1 MEVTCQGEEHA
12 SCKLVHPVYYS
23 FMWRAASPLLVIALL
38 AGDALAQN
46 AAFLPSFETNIW
58 VVAQTNPTARKTYFV
73 PTTNADRLI
82 VVSNAATTNLQV
94 TAGNPDGNQFGPV
107 NYVATSNASTNT
119 FTLIASNSSNNSFAS
134 TNLTITVEPL
144 PPLEVRF
151 FDMRA
156 DKTVPVQVL
165 PVGTGA
171 NDKAGDCSFFYVNNG
186 ATNLVNNGYSVG
198 ASNLPTATTNNNI
211 TGQPLAYQTLYV
223 SNVQSGTIW
232 VGLTDQAYTNAL
244 DPKIG
249 NPAAAAAPGLQWSQA
264 PFGEIEYS
272 YTGGGYDTAD
282 VTMINSIAVPALLR
296 LANSNGLYPGSVPVG
311 VTNSNTL
318 AATLP
323 GIRLQPGASWFGP
336 APNTNLIRLVGP
348 SSALNGAIQIANG
361 DATNTNSG
369 PTDAGNY
376 YTGWPGFHATPMSPY
391 VSKVALATTN
401 PTPGNSN
408 STRIEKL
415 IGDPDA
421 ESWCAQSL
429 WYFAADLTFTPNT
442 NQLAQWGPLSS
453 NYVTPVPVLTNVTM
467 TNIVTFTNGAKV
479 TNSWTTGNLAAA
491 YTPDS
496 GSPTNSVFSFYIYA
510 APASFNGPA
519 NQGYVT
525 FYAGG
530 VTNQFAWTNLA
541 NYTNSNYG
549 AGQNRNS
556 PNWNPYVLDAF
567 LNEIAFGFA
576 GGFVHSPVLGYTN
589 GWQYNAQGRIT
600 NNTNT
605 APPNVPIGSMTSPQ
619 WWQQT
624 NLYAQLQPDSPEDYT
639 WYSKWGNSVFTI
651 NPSIYSHPISDRMEY
666 EGFTPGLP
674 LGAANTNTNVWLEI
688 YFYDVPAP
696 APSARRP
703 AISLITTNGVAIPS
717 TNFPYV
723 TTANLGALAPTN
735 TNLLV
740 VQMTNA
746 DPGGW
751 QPQFAFPSL
760 QITATNTN
768 GGGLRIGS
776 LPSGLSYDPAT
787 RTITGTLG
795 ADLAAGGY
803 ASIGLMPYSSNDLT
817 VATIP
822 IYVAPVD
829 TDPTVTNV
837 LVTNNYPTNVGV
849 SAVAMPGETITI
861 KGYNFTNYPGIPP
874 LNQVQFINGPLLT
887 NGFTVVDSTTITATL
902 PATNWTGGYRGPV
915 IVQRVFATGND
926 QFSTNGVG
934 WTNDFGIPMPQISGF
949 EPTSAQSGSNITL
962 RGFFYGVT
970 NVVFFKSLTEQT
982 STTSFVAP
990 SYPYTNL
997 VVTVPSGPQSG
1008 TTGLLEVQSLYGNLT
1023 PNLSTNAVST
1033 ANFTLAAPAVAPV
1046 GPLIP
1051 TTLGALNRYAPRIT
1065 NVSNLFQFPP
1075 WSEVPS
1081 AGPQVTV
1088 SNNADSMTV
1097 ASGASW
1103 SAAGLPRGLYLV
1115 NYVQGGQVFGQIIG
1129 AAIDP
1134 GSNNVAITAS
1144 NSAGVTNFNVP
1155 LVINTTL
1162 TALGAASNAPVL
1174 YGSNSF
1180 SVSTNAYTN
1189 LVVTYSNGPT
1199 YFALSGLPSG
1209 MTNTLT
1215 ISTKPDSVG
1224 HGMLDG
1230 EFALSVY
1237 GTPTTPGTYTVT
1249 STAVNVVTNLGVA
1262 AAMTNITNF
1271 TITVAGAA
1279 PSYLSYSGWI
1289 GAWALS
1295 GSNTNTTADPDNDG
1309 FDNNDEY
1316 AFGGNPTNP
1325 TPYLLNISGSN
1336 ISYIGLTNAGT
1347 NYTVQN
1353 TTNLSTGPWTNY
1365 TATVTN
1371 ATNQL
1376 NIPLPSYYQRKE
1388 FTVPITAGTN
1398 NFYRVIFSNQ

>member
-1 MEVTCQGEEHA
+1 M
-12 SCKLVHPVYYS
+12 
-23 FMWRAASPLLVIALL
+23 
-38 AGDALAQN
+38 AQN

-58 VVAQTNPTARKTYFV
+58 AVAQTNPTARKTYFV

-94 TAGNPDGNQFGPV
+94 TAGNPDGDSFGPV
-107 NYVATSNASTNT
+107 NYVPTSTGSTNT
-119 FTLIASNSSNNSFAS
+119 FTLIASNSVNNSFAS
-134 TNLTITVEPL
+134 TNLTITVQPL

-156 DKTVPVQVL
+156 EKTVPVQIL

-186 ATNLVNNGYSVG
+186 TVNLVTNGYSVG
-198 ASNLPTATTNNNI
+198 ASNLPTATTINNI
-211 TGQPLAYQTLYV
+211 TGESLPYQTLYV

-232 VGLTDQAYTNAL
+232 IGLTEQAYTDAL
-244 DPKIG
+244 DPNIG

-318 AATLP
+318 ATTLP

-361 DATNTNSG
+361 DATNTSG
-369 PTDAGNY
+369 PADAGNY

-429 WYFAADLTFTPNT
+429 WYFAADLTFKPNT
-442 NQLAQWGPLSS
+442 NQLTQWGPLSS

-525 FYAGG
+525 FYAEGA
-530 VTNQFAWTNLA
+530 TNQFAWTNLA

-549 AGQNRNS
+549 AGQNQNS

-576 GGFVHSPVLGYTN
+576 GGFVHSPVMGYTN

-600 NNTNT
+600 NNTNSS
-605 APPNVPIGSMTSPQ
+605 PPNVPIGSMTSPQ

-624 NLYAQLQPDSPEDYT
+624 NLYSQLQPDSPEDYT
-639 WYSKWGNSVFTI
+639 WYSKWGNSVFAI

-674 LGAANTNTNVWLEI
+674 LGAANTNTNVWLEV

-696 APSARRP
+696 APSANRP
-703 AISLITTNGVAIPS
+703 AISLIKTNGVAIPS

-723 TTANLGALAPTN
+723 TTANRGALAPTN
-735 TNLLV
+735 NNLFV

-746 DPGGW
+746 DPDGW
-751 QPQFAFPSL
+751 QPQFVFPSM
-760 QITATNTN
+760 QVTTTNTN

-837 LVTNNYPTNVGV
+837 LVTNSYPTNVNV

-874 LNQVQFINGPLLT
+874 LNQVQFVNGPVLT

-902 PATNWTGGYRGPV
+902 PATNWTSAYNGSV
-915 IVQRVFATGND
+915 IVQRVFTNGNS
-926 QFSTNGVG
+926 QLSTNGVG
-934 WTNDFGIPMPQISGF
+934 WTKNFGIPMPQISGF
-949 EPTSAQSGSNITL
+949 DPTSAQSGSSITL
-962 RGFFYGVT
+962 SGFFYGVT
-970 NVVFFKSLTEQT
+970 NVVFFKHLASETA
-982 STTSFVAP
+982 TTNFTAP

-997 VVTVPSGPQSG
+997 VVTVPSGPPSS
-1008 TTGLLEVQSLYGNLT
+1008 TAGLLEVKSLYLNLT
-1023 PNLSTNAVST
+1023 PNLATNAVSS

-1046 GPLIP
+1046 GPINP
-1051 TTLGALNRYAPRIT
+1051 PNLGALNLYSPRYFT
-1065 NVSNLFQFPP
+1065 SFSQFPP
-1075 WSEVPS
+1075 WGDDAP
-1081 AGPQVTV
+1081 AGALQVLL
-1088 SNNADSMTV
+1088 SNNSSMTV

-1103 SAAGLPRGLYLV
+1103 SATGLPRGLYLV
-1115 NYVQGGQVFGQIIG
+1115 NYVQGVQVYGQIIG
-1129 AAIDP
+1129 AAVDP
-1134 GSNNVAITAS
+1134 GSSNLAITAS
-1144 NSAGVTNFNVP
+1144 NSAGVTNFTVP
-1155 LVINTTL
+1155 LVINTNL
-1162 TALGAASNAPVL
+1162 TSLGAASNAPVL
-1174 YGSNSF
+1174 YGPTIF
-1180 SVSTNAYTN
+1180 SAATNAYTN

-1199 YFALSGLPSG
+1199 YFALSGLPPG
-1209 MTNTLT
+1209 MSNTLT
-1215 ISTKPDSVG
+1215 VVETPNPVF
-1224 HGMLDG
+1224 HGLKDG
-1230 EFALSVY
+1230 QFALSVY
-1237 GTPTTPGTYTVT
+1237 GTPTTPGAYTVT
-1249 STAVNVVTNLGVA
+1249 STAVNVVTNNQGA
-1262 AAMTNITNF
+1262 ASAMTNVTNF
-1271 TITVAGAA
+1271 TITVTGSG
-1279 PSYLSYSGWI
+1279 PSYLSYDTWT

-1295 GSNTNTTADPDNDG
+1295 GPNTNPTADPDGDG
-1309 FDNNDEY
+1309 FDNNEEY

-1336 ISYIGLTNAGT
+1336 ISYIGLTNNAVPSP
-1347 NYTVQN
+1347 YTVQN
-1353 TTNLSTGPWTNY
+1353 TTNLATGPWTNY
-1365 TATVTN
+1365 AVTLSN
-1371 ATNQL
+1371 ATDQL
-1376 NIPLPSYYQRKE
+1376 NIPLPTYYQRKE
-1388 FTVPITAGTN
+1388 FTVPITPGTN

>member
-1 MEVTCQGEEHA
+1 MNPPG
-12 SCKLVHPVYYS
+12 S
-23 FMWRAASPLLVIALL
+23 FAVALSAAATRLPFVRPRLRAAFLL
-38 AGDALAQN
+38 ALIAYLAPNAWAQN
-46 AAFLPSFETNIW
+46 ASFLPSLQTNIW
-58 VVAQTNPTARKTYFV
+58 AVAQTNPNARKTYFV
-73 PTTNADRLI
+73 PTTNADRLT
-82 VVSNAATTNLQV
+82 VLSSAATTNLNLTV
-94 TAGNPDGNQFGPV
+94 GNPTFDQFGPV

-119 FTLIASNSSNNSFAS
+119 FTLIASNSSNNSFAT
-134 TNLTITVEPL
+134 TNITITVQPL

-171 NDKAGDCSFFYVNNG
+171 NDLAGDCSFFYVASG
-186 ATNLVNNGYSVG
+186 TTNTVANGYSVG
-198 ASNLPTATTNNNI
+198 ASNLPTVITNNNI

-232 VGLTDQAYTNAL
+232 IGLTEQAYTNAL
-244 DPKIG
+244 DTRVG

-296 LANSNGLYPGSVPVG
+296 LANSSGLYPGSAPVG
-311 VTNSNTL
+311 VTNSNNL
-318 AATLP
+318 AAALP

-336 APNTNLIRLVGP
+336 APNPNLIRLIGP

-369 PTDAGNY
+369 PLDAGNY
-376 YTGWPGFHATPMSPY
+376 YTGWPGFNATPVSPY

-453 NYVTPVPVLTNVTM
+453 NYVTPVPVLTNVTI
-467 TNIVTFTNGAKV
+467 TNIVTFTNGTKV

-496 GSPTNSVFSFYIYA
+496 GSPTNSVFSFYVYA

-549 AGQNRNS
+549 AGQNKNS

-576 GGFVHSPVLGYTN
+576 GGFVHSPVMGYTN

-605 APPNVPIGSMTSPQ
+605 TPPNVPIGSMTSPQ

-624 NLYAQLQPDSPEDYT
+624 NLYAQLQPASPTDYT

-696 APSARRP
+696 APSANRP

-740 VQMTNA
+740 VRMTNA

-760 QITATNTN
+760 QIAATNTN

-776 LPSGLSYDPAT
+776 LPNGLSYDPAT

-795 ADLAAGGY
+795 SSLAAGGY

-837 LVTNNYPTNVGV
+837 LVTNNYPTNVDV

-874 LNQVQFINGPLLT
+874 LNQIQFVNGPLLT
-887 NGFTVVDSTTITATL
+887 NGFTVVDGTTITATL
-902 PATNWTGGYRGPV
+902 PATNWTGVYRGPV
-915 IVQRVFATGND
+915 IVQRVFTNGNG
-926 QFSTNGVG
+926 QLATNGVG

-949 EPTSAQSGSNITL
+949 EPTSTQSGSNITL

-970 NVVFFKSLTEQT
+970 NVVFFKHLAQQT

-997 VVTVPSGPQSG
+997 VVTVPSGTPG
-1008 TTGLLEVQSLYGNLT
+1008 TTGLLEVKSLYANLT

-1051 TTLGALNRYAPRIT
+1051 TTLGVLNRYAPRIT

-1103 SAAGLPRGLYLV
+1103 SATGLPRGFYLV
-1115 NYVQGGQVFGQIIG
+1115 NHVQGGQVFGQIIG
-1129 AAIDP
+1129 AAIDH

-1144 NSAGVTNFNVP
+1144 NSAGVTNFTLP

-1162 TALGAASNAPVL
+1162 TSLGAASNAPVL
-1174 YGSNSF
+1174 YGPNSF

-1199 YFALSGLPSG
+1199 YFALTGLPPG

-1215 ISTKPDSVG
+1215 VSTRPDAFG

-1249 STAVNVVTNLGVA
+1249 STAVNIVTNGAGVPS
-1262 AAMTNITNF
+1262 AMTNIATF
-1271 TITVAGAA
+1271 TINVAGS
-1279 PSYLSYSGWI
+1279 PPPYLTYNSWA

-1336 ISYIGLTNAGT
+1336 ISYIGLTNANT

-1365 TATVTN
+1365 ATTVTT

-1376 NIPLPSYYQRKE
+1376 NIPLPAYYQRKE
-1388 FTVPITAGTN
+1388 FTVPINAGTN

>member
-1 MEVTCQGEEHA
+1 MKPPGPA
-12 SCKLVHPVYYS
+12 SASTRFPFVRPRL
-23 FMWRAASPLLVIALL
+23 RAAFLLLVTLCLGSTAW
-38 AGDALAQN
+38 AQN
-46 AAFLPSFETNIW
+46 AAFLPSLQTNIW
-58 VVAQTNPTARKTYFV
+58 AVAQTNPTAYKTYFV
-73 PTTNADRLI
+73 PTTNADRLTFI
-82 VVSNAATTNLQV
+82 PNAATTNLNLTV
-94 TAGNPDGNQFGPV
+94 GNPSVNQFGPV
-107 NYVATSNASTNT
+107 NYVPTSTASTNT
-119 FTLIASNSSNNSFAS
+119 FTLIASNSAGGPSAS
-134 TNLTITVEPL
+134 TNITITVQPL

-151 FDMRA
+151 FDMRT
-156 DKTVPVQVL
+156 DQSVPAQFL

-171 NDKAGDCSFFYVNNG
+171 KDKVGDCAFFYVTG
-186 ATNLVNNGYSVG
+186 GTTNTVTNGYSVG
-198 ASNLPTATTNNNI
+198 ASNLPVATTTNNI
-211 TGQPLAYQTLYV
+211 TGQSLPYRTLYV

-232 VGLTDQAYTNAL
+232 IGLTGQAYSNAL
-244 DPKIG
+244 DPTVG

-296 LANSNGLYPGSVPVG
+296 LANSNGLYPGSAPVG
-311 VTNSNTL
+311 VTNSNNLT
-318 AATLP
+318 AVLP

-336 APNTNLIRLVGP
+336 APNTNLIRLIGP

-361 DATNTNSG
+361 DATNTSAG

-376 YTGWPGFHATPMSPY
+376 YAGWPGFHATPMSPY
-391 VSKVALATTN
+391 VSKVAVATTN

-453 NYVTPVPVLTNVTM
+453 NYVTPVPVLTNVTI
-467 TNIVTFTNGAKV
+467 TNVVTFTNGAKV
-479 TNSWTTGNLAAA
+479 TNSWTTGNLAVA

-510 APASFNGPA
+510 APASFKGSS

-530 VTNQFAWTNLA
+530 VANQFAWTNFA

-549 AGQNRNS
+549 AGQNQNS

-576 GGFVHSPVLGYTN
+576 GGFVQSPVMGYTN
-589 GWQYNAQGRIT
+589 GWITNAQGRISS
-600 NNTNT
+600 NTNT
-605 APPNVPIGSMTSPQ
+605 TPPNVAIGSMTSPQ

-624 NLYAQLQPDSPEDYT
+624 NLYSQLQPASPTDYT
-639 WYSKWGNSVFTI
+639 WYSKWGDSVFAI
-651 NPSIYSHPISDRMEY
+651 NPSIYSHPISDRMQY

-674 LGAANTNTNVWLEI
+674 LGVANTNTNAWLEI
-688 YFYDVPAP
+688 YFYDVPTPTA
-696 APSARRP
+696 SLNRP
-703 AISLITTNGVAIPS
+703 AISLITTNGVAVPS

-723 TTANLGALAPTN
+723 TTSNRGALLPTN
-735 TNLLV
+735 TNLFV
-740 VQMTNA
+740 IQMTNA
-746 DPGGW
+746 DPGGY
-751 QPQFAFPSL
+751 QPQFVFPSL
-760 QITATNTN
+760 QITATNTS
-768 GGGLRIGS
+768 GGGLHISS
-776 LPSGLSYDPAT
+776 LPSGLSYNPAT

-795 ADLAAGGY
+795 SNLAAGGY

-822 IYVAPVD
+822 IYVVPLS

-837 LVTNNYPTNVGV
+837 FVTNNYPTNAAV

-861 KGYNFTNYPGIPP
+861 KGYNFTNYPGTPP
-874 LNQVQFINGPLLT
+874 LNQIRFYNGPVLT
-887 NGFTVVDSTTITATL
+887 NNFTVVDASTITVTV
-902 PATNWTGGYRGPV
+902 PATNWSSPYNGLV
-915 IVQRVFATGND
+915 AVQRVFTNGIG
-926 QFSTNGVG
+926 QSVTNGVA
-934 WTNDFGIPMPQISGF
+934 WTNNFGIPMPQISGF
-949 EPTSAQSGSNITL
+949 DPTSAQSGSNITL

-970 NVVFFKSLTEQT
+970 NVVFFKSLSEQT
-982 STTSFVAP
+982 STTSFIAP

-997 VVTVPSGPQSG
+997 VVTVPTGPPSG
-1008 TTGLLEVQSLYGNLT
+1008 TTGLLEVQSLYASLT

-1033 ANFTLAAPAVAPV
+1033 ANFTLASPPVAPM
-1046 GPLIP
+1046 GPITP
-1051 TTLGALNRYAPRIT
+1051 INLGALNLYAPRIT
-1065 NVSNLFQFPP
+1065 SGLTLFKFPP

-1088 SNNADSMTV
+1088 ANNSDSMTV

-1103 SAAGLPRGLYLV
+1103 SATGLPRGLYLV
-1115 NYVQGGQVFGQIIG
+1115 NYVQGGQVFGQIMG
-1129 AAIDP
+1129 AAIDH
-1134 GSNNVAITAS
+1134 GSYSLSLTAS
-1144 NSAGVTNFNVP
+1144 NSAGVTNFTVP

-1162 TALGAASNAPVL
+1162 TSLGAASNAPVL
-1174 YGSNSF
+1174 YGPDSF

-1189 LVVTYSNGPT
+1189 VVVTYSNGPT
-1199 YFALSGLPSG
+1199 YFALSGLPPG

-1215 ISTKPDSVG
+1215 IVTKPDAFG

-1237 GTPTTPGTYTVT
+1237 GTPNTPGTYTVT
-1249 STAVNVVTNLGVA
+1249 SAAVNVVTNNQGVPS
-1262 AAMTNITNF
+1262 AMTNITNF
-1271 TITVAGAA
+1271 TINVAGAA
-1279 PSYLSYSGWI
+1279 PSYLSYSGWL

-1336 ISYIGLTNAGT
+1336 ISYIGLTNAT
-1347 NYTVQN
+1347 NYTVQKR
-1353 TTNLSTGPWTNY
+1353 TNLATGTWTNY
-1365 TATVTN
+1365 LVTP
-1371 ATNQL
+1371 TNSSDQA
-1376 NIPLPSYYQRKE
+1376 NIPLPAYYQRKQL
-1388 FTVPITAGTN
+1388 TVPLTPGTN